1 MKLTTKEI
9 ALLFIA
15 IIGMMAFL
23 VGAILANYLLIPFAI
38 PAIAAGYKALESITY
53 RKELDAYWE
62 SKEDKIGKIYNATQ
76 DAYKQELKEYNQK
89 LSDNKELKVDKL
101 DDPKGLQDIFYEK
114 LIEDGSFKKKNIEI
128 SKKTAQKILLKII
141 NGHYSIDNTNHS
153 SYHQKGGEVQGR
165 GL

>member
-1 MKLTTKEI
+1 
-9 ALLFIA
+9 
-15 IIGMMAFL
+15 MAFL

-53 RKELDAYWE
+53 RKELNTYWE
-62 SKEDKIGKIYNATQ
+62 SKQDEIGKIYNATQ
-76 DAYKQELKEYNQK
+76 DAYKQ
-89 LSDNKELKVDKL
+89 ELKVDKL